1 MPLPCPAFALIM
13 REKPFQGSTV
23 TDSPV
28 PHPPPSGPD
37 ARARAMDEALD
48 WLVRLQCATE
58 EDTLAFE
65 HWLGAASE
73 NAEAYVQAEAL
84 WNGTALREAAVQLQQ
99 HQRRSLRGRLR
110 AHWKPLATAALLL
123 VGLFTFGN
131 LPVRLQADH
140 LTVVGE
146 RQRLEL
152 GDGAKVLLNTNS
164 AFASD
169 LRDGR
174 QVARLLQGEAYF
186 QVASGQ
192 VPLEVQAGPL
202 RAQVRDTDFAV
213 RYLDGEAQVR
223 VQRGDV
229 DLQGARDQR
238 IRLSAGD
245 SISVGPAGFGQ
256 RQRPDLT
263 KDLAWIDGRLV
274 FENCPLSQ
282 VLAEVRRYYPGWI
295 INRNSHLDDVAV
307 TGNYRLD
314 QPLQTL
320 RALAQITSAQLH
332 EYPALVILN

>member
-1 MPLPCPAFALIM
+1 M
-13 REKPFQGSTV
+13 

-28 PHPPPSGPD
+28 PRPSPAGPD

-48 WLVRLQCATE
+48 WLVRLQCAS
-58 EDTLAFE
+58 EDDTRAFE
-65 HWLGAASE
+65 AWLSAAAQ
-73 NAEAYVQAEAL
+73 NAEAYVEAEAL
-84 WNGTALREAAVQLQQ
+84 WNGTPLRQAALQIHQTRRKTVAA
-99 HQRRSLRGRLR
+99 RLR
-110 AHWKPLATAALLL
+110 SHWKPLATAAVLL
-123 VGLFTFGN
+123 VGLFTVGN

-146 RQRLEL
+146 RQRLQL

-169 LRDGR
+169 QRDGR

-186 QVASGQ
+186 QVSGTDRL
-192 VPLEVQAGPL
+192 PLEVQAGPL

-229 DLQGARDQR
+229 DLQATSDQR

-245 SISVGPAGFGQ
+245 SISVGPKGFGE
-256 RQRPDLT
+256 RLRPDMH

-295 INRNSHLDDVAV
+295 ISRNAQLEQVAV
-307 TGNYRLD
+307 TGNYRVD
-314 QPLQTL
+314 QPLETL
-320 RALAQITSAQLH
+320 RALAHITSAKLH
-332 EYPALVILN
+332 EYPAVVILN